1 MRKTYIALPKTLRL
15 LPNVYKIFKNAGYVS
30 ASLEKSIAE
39 KNQKQLEYE
48 SDCGQVA
55 YLLVNN
61 MDIPQYVDRNW
72 AEIGFTAFDCY
83 REYELYSTKGG
94 LAMRGD
100 NFITDLLP
108 DFKLCPKA
116 RFCVAGLPK
125 NKEAFEQAKN
135 SDERVLTV
143 GTFYPAITENYFKR
157 AGILADI
164 IKIAGS
170 SELLPAHCDVDV
182 IFDIVETGAALIEN
196 GLEIYEEAMPIQTK
210 ILVSKA
216 AYKYDPKI
224 AALIEVFKASINHG
238 ED

>member
-15 LPNVYKIFKNAGYVS
+15 LPRFYDVFKKAGYVS
-30 ASLEKSIAE
+30 AALEKSIAE

-72 AEIGFTAFDCY
+72 AELGLTAFDCY

-94 LAMRGD
+94 HAMRGD
-100 NFITDLLP
+100 NFITSLLP
-108 DFKLCPKA
+108 DYGLCPKA
-116 RFCVAGLPK
+116 RFCVAGLPQ
-125 NKEAFEQAKN
+125 NKEIFEKCKN
-135 SDERVLTV
+135 CDDKVLTV

-157 AGILADI
+157 LGILADI

-182 IFDIVETGAALIEN
+182 IFDIVETGSALIEN
-196 GLEIYEEAMPIQTK
+196 GLIIYEEAMPIKTK

-216 AYKYDPKI
+216 ALKYDENI
-224 AALIEVFKASINHG
+224 AKVIEVLKNAPK
-238 ED
+238 